1 MRNSGVKACS
11 SLRRLFCTAKGFGLI
26 PGQLLEAGHQQG
38 DPAQAGLH
46 QLGALLDVGELLL
59 EQALPQHAVLHRAGQ
74 QIAGAVNEAGGGDAD
89 ADGGVDLVG
98 DAGGELKQALV
109 ELHLGLLAPQ
119 LLEAQ
124 LVLHSGQHLELV
136 ERLGYIVAAAGLK
149 GLLERP
155 DPAVGADEE
164 YRQAPLARQ
173 LLDAAAR
180 LVTVHH
186 RHVDVHQHQI
196 GGELG
201 GGIHRLQAVG
211 GLPHPV
217 TRLFQQTAQDVAVGC
232 HVIDDQ
238 DFTHLYALSCP
249 REPLPAGGLLLSIV
263 GRSLWRVAGMRPL
276 PASVRILAAGYAQ
289 AHKTKQANVI

>member
-1 MRNSGVKACS
+1 M
-11 SLRRLFCTAKGFGLI
+11 
-26 PGQLLEAGHQQG
+26 
-38 DPAQAGLH
+38 
-46 QLGALLDVGELLL
+46 
-59 EQALPQHAVLHRAGQ
+59 
-74 QIAGAVNEAGGGDAD
+74 
-89 ADGGVDLVG
+89 
-98 DAGGELKQALV
+98 
-109 ELHLGLLAPQ
+109 
-119 LLEAQ
+119 
-124 LVLHSGQHLELV
+124 HSGQHLELV

-155 DPAVGADEE
+155 DPAIGADEE

-196 GGELG
+196 GELG

-238 DFTHLYALSCP
+238 DFTHLFVLSCP
-249 REPLPAGGLLLSIV
+249 GNLCRWPAVEHSWPLSVAR
-263 GRSLWRVAGMRPL
+263 GRYETIIRLGADFGRRVCP
-276 PASVRILAAGYAQ
+276 SSQ
-289 AHKTKQANVI
+289 N